1 MPLWSCSEAAQGH
14 IHFSVVF
21 IPDLV
26 QGCGVEQAG
35 AGTRGWGTVA
45 TRIEMTVLP
54 RKIRAASVADLSQ
67 DLSAPV
73 NPQMQCGV
81 GGARALLLCVNR
93 HALWV
98 H

>member
-1 MPLWSCSEAAQGH
+1 M
-14 IHFSVVF
+14 F

-35 AGTRGWGTVA
+35 AGTGGWGTVA
-45 TRIEMTVLP
+45 TRIEVTVLP
-54 RKIRAASVADLSQ
+54 RKIQAASVADLSQ

-73 NPQMQCGV
+73 NPEMQCGV
-81 GGARALLLCVNR
+81 GGARVLLLCVNR
-93 HALWV
+93 HILWV